1 MKQRDSAQKNQTEL
15 VKTRLSRE
23 WKRWRFFHWEPI
35 FVIRTSLANLKFY
48 LRQRTDPFLALIAT
62 EGQLKSKTLHPEHTF
77 SLQPLFKFKSKTASA
92 GVGVRYFHRSISPLR
107 FALLVAAVLKMTP
120 WISKA
125 CVAWP
130 PKKQTDKQKQQ
141 RGLAIR
147 GF

>member
-1 MKQRDSAQKNQTEL
+1 MLFPLLN
-15 VKTRLSRE
+15 LS
-23 WKRWRFFHWEPI
+23 
-35 FVIRTSLANLKFY
+35 LY
-48 LRQRTDPFLALIAT
+48 
-62 EGQLKSKTLHPEHTF
+62 
-77 SLQPLFKFKSKTASA
+77 
-92 GVGVRYFHRSISPLR
+92 

-125 CVAWP
+125 LVAWL